1 MYKRQE
7 YNATVDEAQRITYTD
22 YVGLIMDT
30 VTTIIDAITYV
41 LIAFVAISLVVSS
54 IMIGVI
60 TLISVQ
66 ERTKEIGI
74 LRAIGASKRNVAG
87 MFNAE
92 TIIIGLTAGLMGVI
106 ATFILCIP
114 INLILKALTGLS
126 TLRAIL
132 PWHIA
137 IILIAISTLLTLV
150 AGIIPSKSAA
160 KKDPVVALRTE

>member
-1 MYKRQE
+1 M
-7 YNATVDEAQRITYTD
+7 
-22 YVGLIMDT
+22 MSS
-30 VTTIIDAITYV
+30 VTAIINAITYV

-74 LRAIGASKRNVAG
+74 LRAIGASKRNVSS

-92 TIIIGLTAGLMGVI
+92 TIIIGFASGLLGVGV
-106 ATFILCIP
+106 TWLLCIP
-114 INLILKALTGLS
+114 INAIIQHLTGILA
-126 TLRAIL
+126 LEAIL
-132 PWHIA
+132 PWEVAA
-137 IILIAISTLLTLV
+137 ILVVISVVLTSF
-150 AGIIPSKSAA
+150 AGVIPARSAA